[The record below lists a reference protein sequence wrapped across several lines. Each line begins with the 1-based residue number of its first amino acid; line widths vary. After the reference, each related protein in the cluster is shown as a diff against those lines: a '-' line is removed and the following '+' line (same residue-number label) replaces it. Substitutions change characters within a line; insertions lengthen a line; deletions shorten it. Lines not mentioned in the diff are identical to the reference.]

1 MEKATRVE
9 EKNEADACEKCVD
22 EQTVPLVYFVAAK
35 DKNTRRNKTRSDT
48 ERRMEFAKANA
59 VKSTAKDSLDLV
71 LVTSDLEWIHER
83 RVRDAI
89 ANEWVYSALSL
100 SSALISISKL
110 WAKTLRV

>member
-1 MEKATRVE
+1 MPSANLLEYAEEYNRVR
-9 EKNEADACEKCVD
+9 ADWSGYSGVGRFLH
-22 EQTVPLVYFVAAK
+22 PW
-35 DKNTRRNKTRSDT
+35 RS
-48 ERRMEFAKANA
+48 AGYANA
-59 VKSTAKDSLDLV
+59 VKSIAKDSLDLV